1 MKSQGW
7 QPSYLHFVTL
17 PVFPCLLRT
26 IRWTTC
32 VWRMWCTRMRW
43 GLWRTQPRWCTS
55 GWPSPTTC
63 SWPTRTTLLTSPAV
77 SLHPSAQ
84 ISSPRTKENFEL
96 LKTRPAVF
104 VFETAVKNRTE
115 GEKVLLSARDD
126 CGISMN
132 SKSSVQNQFLP
143 VFSTKWELW
152 WALRGHTHRKKCCKS
167 TRNTNFTR
175 KKFHK
180 TQQMW
185 FWETKT

>member
-84 ISSPRTKENFEL
+84 ISSPRIKENFQL
-96 LKTRPAVF
+96 LKTRPALF
-104 VFETAVKNRTE
+104 VFGTAVKNRTE

-143 VFSTKWELW
+143 VFSTKWELQ
-152 WALRGHTHRKKCCKS
+152 KYKIQISPEKS
-167 TRNTNFTR
+167 FTKHNR
-175 KKFHK
+175 CDFGRQKLNGIAS
-180 TQQMW
+180 
-185 FWETKT
+185 